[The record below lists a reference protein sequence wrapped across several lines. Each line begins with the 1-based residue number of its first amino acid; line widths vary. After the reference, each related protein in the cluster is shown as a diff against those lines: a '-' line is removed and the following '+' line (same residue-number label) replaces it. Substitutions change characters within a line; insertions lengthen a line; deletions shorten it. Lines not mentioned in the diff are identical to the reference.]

1 MKDTFSKLHHD
12 FDLSEEEDDEGTSH
26 SNANDEERKKRRS
39 IGLKMLMS
47 RESSF
52 GMNGFKSDDYQSQVN
67 MKSLGD
73 DSEYNKQLEHI
84 NQNKRKF
91 GLGVDSDDEY

>member
-1 MKDTFSKLHHD
+1 MIDTFSKLHHN
-12 FDLSEEEDDEGTSH
+12 FDLSEEEEEEGTSQ
-26 SNANDEERKKRRS
+26 SNVNDEERKKRRS

-52 GMNGFKSDDYQSQVN
+52 GMNGFKSDENQSNVN

-73 DSEYNKQLEHI
+73 DSVYNKQLEQI
-84 NQNKRKF
+84 NLNKRKF
-91 GLGVDSDDEY
+91 GLSADSDDEY